1 MSKVKLSGTSLN
13 EFAIGNSATADVKL
27 VNSSA
32 ILEVKDT
39 SDALQY
45 ARVKK
50 YNDNATPNTN
60 DVATYYDVAGK
71 IVSIGFDFAGGSA
84 PSAGTNTNKY
94 GFCHTSGGAYTAG
107 YVYFDNGSALVR
119 IFHITHLTSTTAV
132 TGTISLN
139 ANGIYALDG
148 SSWVLKGDGAG
159 GGSEPTGTIK
169 TIKVPF
175 AYTDIGTPVSST
187 TSITDGA
194 IIKQIDIVKTV
205 AFNGTTPT
213 LLVEVNG
220 TADLELMATT
230 DIDLTSLVQDTNLT
244 LASVTSGNEGTVR
257 LTLTGT
263 GQSTGTGFALITYC
277 LTQNA

>member
-1 MSKVKLSGTSLN
+1 MSKVKLNGTSLN
-13 EFAIGNSATADVKL
+13 SFAIGNSATADVVL
-27 VNSSA
+27 TNTSA

-39 SDALQY
+39 ASALQY

-84 PSAGTNTNKY
+84 PSAGANTNKY

-119 IFHITHLTSTTAV
+119 IYHITHLTSTTAV

-148 SSWVLKGDGAG
+148 SSWVLKGDGSG
-159 GGSEPTGTIK
+159 GGEPTGTVK

-175 AYTDIGTPVSST
+175 TYTDIGTPVSST

-194 IIKQIDIVKTV
+194 IITRVDIVKSV
-205 AFNGTTPT
+205 VFNGTTPT

-230 DIDLTSLVQDTNLT
+230 DIDLTSLVQDTSLT

-263 GQSTGTGFALITYC
+263 GQSTGTGFALISYC